1 MNNFFL
7 RPWARGP
14 VFSGGDEGGGGG
26 DDNDNAAANR
36 EASTGGGAPVDP
48 FARSARTKARI
59 STGRQ
64 DNMNNRFAGV
74 NNTVTTP
81 NIYDNDNNQYDNIP
95 SYGSVPPG
103 TGSGI
108 DYTGSIPPAG
118 EGGSSRILDGVITGN
133 DDPDFYLAP
142 TFQTL
147 DRVIDPGRAIQTGTS
162 DGLLG
167 AGRETGIIPG
177 DVGPPENNEMDL
189 SPGVLTSLGNMLVG
203 PAGGATAESRR
214 DNILNTPVKNEGI
227 LSGFQDFA
235 GDLYTGTKDLGKD
248 FVNRTFFP
256 FNNAKDQMQE
266 AVRAKAALEG
276 PQYSMFG
283 NKYDTVGDVATA
295 DKILLEQSRLA
306 NRDQAAG
313 RTRDYGLGIP
323 TSTNYGYTLKPISAI
338 PGYADMSTVEK
349 AAARYTPSFDGID
362 PQTNLPYFIEGA
374 DYNSRLSGNL
384 GGDNVREEG
393 RGETLSQKMANTR
406 GGLKSFLNSPTAN
419 DPVYGVGGRMGPE
432 VVGSMVPRPLKTITL
447 PSGETTQ
454 VFDGYQPESYG
465 TADAL
470 IDMGTDTLLGNTAGM
485 MGGIADEF
493 SANQLPSG
501 ALLDYNKDQNDL
513 ALRKFNA
520 NLTPEQQARLQGTIL
535 GEDGGGMAA
544 LRDKA
549 LSAFPSLAG
558 AVGASA
564 LTKGPSGAM
573 LFGGLTYGGES
584 KGEKD
589 KKLAEVARLGLLDDQ
604 PQFKAFYEK
613 TGNREIALEM
623 MKKDVNSQSVLQDLT
638 VGALSGMISDRIF
651 KGKLIP
657 KGTGS
662 AITTALGKAP
672 VVGTIAKAAGTGI
685 NTALNKASGVLNPV
699 ISKVGSKIPANL
711 QTILNKTRG
720 AAANTVANVSGRPTT
735 AFLREAAKRAAQNF
749 AAEFTQEGYMETIA
763 TQRALDRALAMEQ
776 QFQMADAPSK
786 VDQGLV
792 GGLLSIGGGGPS
804 TINSALAAARAAKDG
819 LGTAQPVGTVSTN
832 NTNNNNNQIFG
843 PNQPGASNIYGPN
856 LGTSNIFQGPL
867 EDGTTDMRGVLD
879 RARGNFGTNNQSLE
893 DTTTDVSG
901 ILSGRGNFGTNNN
914 NIEASLAPYAN
925 RRDNFG
931 TNNNNIE
938 ESLNFY
944 APGRA
949 NFGTNNQVIEDTVDM
964 SGVLPRRGNF
974 STNNQVIEST
984 TGADMSGLL
993 GQRGNFSTNNQV
1005 IENTAINPLTGQ
1017 RDNFGTNNQV
1027 IEDTSINPLTG
1038 QRDNFGTNNQELERT
1053 PGELILS
1060 QAQKGPLKSGAEV
1073 QAEAVANVTPADEFV
1088 GLETFTSEA
1097 VNDIASKKI
1106 GPFSRDGNEKAK
1118 NIEQNVGPEAS
1129 KAYLDT
1135 FMAESQKILDA
1146 RNFQGE
1152 QPIVAPV
1159 SDATT
1164 LDNIKVMD
1172 VINEEVLRTGGLSL
1186 STARQLEANTPFTM
1200 VQINEMVAQVTNP
1213 AANPL
1218 ETSGNLSFVEQIGP
1232 MPFVNRGMNPSTT
1245 QLENNQLLGEFEQA
1259 KANFAANKPS
1269 TTQFGPANMTRTQ
1282 LENNQLLGEF
1292 EQARADFA
1300 ANNATNTSA
1309 DTGLIGPLPMFGP
1322 ANQTNTSV
1330 DTGIIGPMPMF
1341 GPANQTNTSG
1351 STVTNNNMTNL
1362 ETTNTNPYIDTT
1374 VVPPPE
1380 DTGPVPATPVGSLG
1394 EGDSDDVTTPP
1405 DDNGNCPPGYILK
1418 FINGMYICVPIEE
1431 EVEEE
1436 EEEEEEVVTYGR
1448 PRAGSYYQPRTVGP
1462 ISPYIL
1468 NSDEV

>member
-14 VFSGGDEGGGGG
+14 VFSGEEEGNKGGGG
-26 DDNDNAAANR
+26 DEKQELISTLRGSEGTAAANR
-36 EASTGGGAPVDP
+36 EASLGGAAAATANIYDRGP
-48 FARSARTKARI
+48 RTRARI

-64 DNMNNRFAGV
+64 NNMDNRFAGI
-74 NNTVTTP
+74 NNT
-81 NIYDNDNNQYDNIP
+81 IYDNDNNNDIP

-108 DYTGSIPPAG
+108 DYSGIIPPAG
-118 EGGSSRILDGVITGN
+118 EGGSSRILDGVISGN
-133 DDPDFYLAP
+133 DDPDFFLAP
-142 TFQTL
+142 TFQE
-147 DRVIDPGRAIQTGTS
+147 VDPGRTIQTGTS
-162 DGLLG
+162 GGLLG

-189 SPGVLTSLGNMLVG
+189 SPDLLTSLGNMLVG
-203 PAGGATAESRR
+203 PAGGATAGSN
-214 DNILNTPVKNEGI
+214 DNDVRQGI

-313 RTRDYGLGIP
+313 RTRDYGLGITTP
-323 TSTNYGYTLKPISAI
+323 TDYSA
-338 PGYADMSTVEK
+338 
-349 AAARYTPSFDGID
+349 ID
-362 PQTNLPYFIEGA
+362 PQTNLPYFISGP
-374 DYNSRLSGNL
+374 DYNSRLSNNL
-384 GGDNVREEG
+384 GGDYVFEDG

-419 DPVYGVGGRMGPE
+419 DPVYGVGGKMGPE

-485 MGGIADEF
+485 VGGIADEF

-501 ALLDYNKDQNDL
+501 ALLDYNERQNEL
-513 ALRKFNA
+513 ALNKFNA
-520 NLTPEQQARLQGTIL
+520 NLSPEQQARLQGNIL
-535 GEDGGGMAA
+535 GEDGGGFAA

-549 LSAFPSLAG
+549 LSSFPSLAG

-584 KGEKD
+584 KTEKD
-589 KKLAEVARLGLLDDQ
+589 KKLTEVANLGLLDDQ
-604 PQFKAFYEK
+604 PQFKAFYDK

-672 VVGTIAKAAGTGI
+672 VVGTVAKAAGAGI
-685 NTALNKASGVLNPV
+685 NTALSKASGILNPV
-699 ISKVGSKIPANL
+699 IAKAGSKIPANL
-711 QTILNKTRG
+711 QTLANKARG
-720 AAANTVANVSGRPTT
+720 VAANTVANVGGRPTT
-735 AFLREAAKRAAQNF
+735 AFLKEAAKRAAQNF

-763 TQRALDRALAMEQ
+763 TQRALDKALAMEQ
-776 QFQMADAPSK
+776 QFQMADGPSK

-804 TINSALAAARAAKDG
+804 TINSAIEAARAAKSG
-819 LGTAQPVGTVSTN
+819 PGNAPEVGSVS
-832 NTNNNNNQIFG
+832 TNNNNNQIFG
-843 PNQPGASNIYGPN
+843 PNQPSATNIYGPN

-867 EDGTTDMRGVLD
+867 EDGTVDMRGVFE

-901 ILSGRGNFGTNNN
+901 ILSGRRNFGTNNN

-925 RRDNFG
+925 QRRNFG

-944 APGRA
+944 EPGRA
-949 NFGTNNQVIEDTVDM
+949 NFGTNNQVMEDTVDM

-974 STNNQVIEST
+974 STNNQVMEST

-993 GQRGNFSTNNQV
+993 GRRGNFGTNNQQR
-1005 IENTAINPLTGQ
+1005 EDTTGNPFTAQLGNFGTNNQQREDTTINPLTSQ
-1017 RDNFGTNNQV
+1017 RDNFGTNNQQR
-1027 IEDTSINPLTG
+1027 EDTTINPLTG

-1053 PGELILS
+1053 LGEALILE

-1073 QAEAVANVTPADEFV
+1073 QAEAVANVTPANEFV
-1088 GLETFTSEA
+1088 GT
-1097 VNDIASKKI
+1097 
-1106 GPFSRDGNEKAK
+1106 
-1118 NIEQNVGPEAS
+1118 
-1129 KAYLDT
+1129 
-1135 FMAESQKILDA
+1135 
-1146 RNFQGE
+1146 
-1152 QPIVAPV
+1152 
-1159 SDATT
+1159 ATT
-1164 LDNIKVMD
+1164 LDSIKVMD
-1172 VINEEVLRTGGLSL
+1172 VINEEISTTGGLSL
-1186 STARQLEANTPFTM
+1186 NTAKQLEENTPFTM
-1200 VQINEMVAQVTNP
+1200 VQINEMVTQATNP
-1213 AANPL
+1213 AATPL

-1232 MPFVNRGMNPSTT
+1232 MPFVNRGPNPSTT
-1245 QLENNQLLGEFEQA
+1245 QLESTGQIGPKPMLGPANMTRQQLENNQLLGQFEQA
-1259 KANFAANKPS
+1259 KADFAATNPS
-1269 TTQFGPANMTRTQ
+1269 TTP
-1282 LENNQLLGEF
+1282 LE
-1292 EQARADFA
+1292 
-1300 ANNATNTSA
+1300 
-1309 DTGLIGPLPMFGP
+1309 TGF
-1322 ANQTNTSV
+1322 
-1330 DTGIIGPMPMF
+1330 IGPMPMF

-1380 DTGPVPATPVGSLG
+1380 DTGPVPAIPVGS
-1394 EGDSDDVTTPP
+1394 GDDTGDDVVVPP
-1405 DDNGNCPPGYILK
+1405 DEGGNCPPGYILK
-1418 FINGMYICVPIEE
+1418 LINGQYICVPIEE
-1431 EVEEE
+1431 DEEVEEDV
-1436 EEEEEEVVTYGR
+1436 EEEVVTYGR
-1448 PRAGSYYQPRTVGP
+1448 PTAGSYYQPQTVGP